1 MAAPVADPL
10 KKAELTGNAAADL
23 TAAAPEAAVAELPP
37 EVVAQSL
44 GEYVRAYVARIRAG
58 ESGVLPVIG
67 AMVAIVIVFQAI
79 SPNNVYLSPGNL
91 VNLFQQSAVF
101 MVLAMAEGFALIL
114 GEIDLSIGFVGA
126 CGAAITVQ
134 LVQPATERVR
144 DGIRWQSPREHPH
157 VR

>member
-10 KKAELTGNAAADL
+10 KKAEMAGNVAADL
-23 TAAAPEAAVAELPP
+23 TAAAPEATVAELPP

-79 SPNNVYLSPGNL
+79 SPNNVYLSPDNL
-91 VNLFQQSAVF
+91 VNLLIQNRQK
-101 MVLAMAEGFALIL
+101 LA
-114 GEIDLSIGFVGA
+114 
-126 CGAAITVQ
+126 
-134 LVQPATERVR
+134 P
-144 DGIRWQSPREHPH
+144 SPPG
-157 VR
+157 